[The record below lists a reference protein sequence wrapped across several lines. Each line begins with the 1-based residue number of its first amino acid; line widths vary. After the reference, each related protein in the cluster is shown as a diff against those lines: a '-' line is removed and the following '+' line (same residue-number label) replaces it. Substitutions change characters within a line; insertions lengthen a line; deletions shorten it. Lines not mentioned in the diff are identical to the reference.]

1 MPLPTHTNR
10 PKFAVCTLTAMRAA
24 SDLRPLRSRYEISGP
39 LEYHIQTFPSS
50 LYVGPFIFKPVFIC
64 IFTVH
69 ADENWLE
76 NAWNHIQG
84 RRNDLNM
91 LLLRSTNYMSAPHQ
105 CHNIRTS
112 LYSNVSNFQFHVI
125 KMHKDKFKSS
135 LFLSVCLTVTF
146 FAQRDYPK

>member
-69 ADENWLE
+69 ADENWLVNE
-76 NAWNHIQG
+76 WTHIQG
-84 RRNDLNM
+84 RRKYLNM
-91 LLLRSTNYMSAPHQ
+91 ILQRSRYFMSVKKSEAERTNERTTRKFSQ
-105 CHNIRTS
+105 CWFRIRIQGLFCPVAFGPS
-112 LYSNVSNFQFHVI
+112 SPQIWQYS
-125 KMHKDKFKSS
+125 
-135 LFLSVCLTVTF
+135 
-146 FAQRDYPK
+146 